1 MLDYKRDLLAMTKLC
16 KTGIEI
22 IGDIPWGTHFC
33 QFYETKDDLLDTLI
47 PYFKAGLENNEFC
60 VWTVFPPH
68 SEEEAK
74 KALEREVPGIGNRL
88 AKGDLEIVPHTE
100 WYFKNGTFDLRI
112 ISVWKKKLTQ
122 ALAKGYEGMRVNG
135 SEAWVTR
142 EQWKASRAYEEKL
155 SSLVV
160 NQRMI
165 VLCAYPLALIHAAEL
180 FDVACTHE
188 FGIARRRGKWEVVE
202 GLEMKQAWSEMRKL
216 NGELEERIA
225 ERTRA
230 LSKANEELRREISE
244 RKRIEASLRESEER
258 FSKAFHFMPEMA
270 AIFRLS
276 DWCFLDVN
284 DPFLQKS
291 GYKRSDITGHT
302 GLNLGLW
309 VDARQ
314 QERFTKMLRK
324 AQEVRNFETVVRA
337 RSGEVVNM
345 LLFMLPIELA
355 GEQCILA
362 AGYDI
367 TQRKR
372 TEEALKK
379 REKELE
385 IKSSHLEEANTAL
398 KVLLRQ
404 REEDRKALEDAILA
418 NVRVTVIPYIEKL
431 KVASLSEGQKT
442 LLDTVESNLNDII
455 SPFLQKIAASYAH
468 LTPMEIQ
475 IADLTKDGKTSKEI
489 SALLGLSKRTV
500 DTHKNNIRKK
510 LGLSNKEVNLQAY
523 LRSL

>member
-1 MLDYKRDLLAMTKLC
+1 MSAMTKLR

-33 QFYETKDDLLDTLI
+33 HFYETKEDLLDILI

-60 VWTVFPPH
+60 VWMVFPPH
-68 SEEEAK
+68 SEEETR
-74 KALEREVPGIGNRL
+74 KALEREVPTIGNRL

-100 WYFKNGTFDLRI
+100 WYFKDGTFDLRI
-112 ISVWKKKLTQ
+112 ISVWKEKLTQ

-135 SEAWVTR
+135 NEAWLTR
-142 EQWKASRAYEEKL
+142 EEWKAFRPYEEKL

-160 NQRMI
+160 NQRVI
-165 VLCAYPLALIHAAEL
+165 VLCTYPLALMQAAEL

-188 FGIARRRGKWEVVE
+188 FGVARRRGKWEVVE
-202 GLEMKQAWSEMRKL
+202 GLEMKQAWSEMRRL
-216 NGELEERIA
+216 NEELEKRIV
-225 ERTRA
+225 ERTSE
-230 LSKANEELRREISE
+230 LSKANEDLRREISD

-258 FSKAFHFMPEMA
+258 FSKACRFMPEMA
-270 AIFRLS
+270 AILRLS

-284 DPFLQKS
+284 DPFLQKY
-291 GYKRSDITGHT
+291 GYERSDVIGHT
-302 GLNLGLW
+302 GPDLGLL
-309 VDARQ
+309 VNPRAQVRL
-314 QERFTKMLRK
+314 TKMLRK
-324 AQEVRNFETVVRA
+324 AQEVRNFETCLRSK
-337 RSGEVVNM
+337 SGEMLNM

-355 GEQCILA
+355 GEQCVLA
-362 AGYDI
+362 SGYDI
-367 TQRKR
+367 TQRKH

-385 IKSSHLEEANTAL
+385 IKSSQLEEANAAL

-404 REEDRKALEDAILA
+404 REEDKKALEDAILA
-418 NVRVTVIPYIEKL
+418 NIKETVIPYIERL
-431 KVASLSEGQKT
+431 KAGRMNEGQKT
-442 LLDTVESNLNDII
+442 LLETVESNLKNII

-475 IADLTKDGKTSKEI
+475 IADLTKTGKTSKEI

-510 LGLSNKEVNLQAY
+510 LGLSNKEVNLQVY

>member
-1 MLDYKRDLLAMTKLC
+1 
-16 KTGIEI
+16 
-22 IGDIPWGTHFC
+22 
-33 QFYETKDDLLDTLI
+33 
-47 PYFKAGLENNEFC
+47 
-60 VWTVFPPH
+60 
-68 SEEEAK
+68 
-74 KALEREVPGIGNRL
+74 
-88 AKGDLEIVPHTE
+88 
-100 WYFKNGTFDLRI
+100 
-112 ISVWKKKLTQ
+112 
-122 ALAKGYEGMRVNG
+122 
-135 SEAWVTR
+135 
-142 EQWKASRAYEEKL
+142 
-155 SSLVV
+155 
-160 NQRMI
+160 
-165 VLCAYPLALIHAAEL
+165 
-180 FDVACTHE
+180 
-188 FGIARRRGKWEVVE
+188 
-202 GLEMKQAWSEMRKL
+202 
-216 NGELEERIA
+216 
-225 ERTRA
+225 
-230 LSKANEELRREISE
+230 
-244 RKRIEASLRESEER
+244 
-258 FSKAFHFMPEMA
+258 
-270 AIFRLS
+270 
-276 DWCFLDVN
+276 
-284 DPFLQKS
+284 
-291 GYKRSDITGHT
+291 
-302 GLNLGLW
+302 
-309 VDARQ
+309 
-314 QERFTKMLRK
+314 MLRK

-489 SALLGLSKRTV
+489 SALLGRSKRTV